1 MTRSYLPLNA
11 LRAFEASA
19 RQLSFTKA
27 AIELH
32 VTHAAISQQV
42 KSLEQQLQRQLFIRN
57 SRGLVLTPEGESLL
71 PVLND
76 AFDRIAE
83 SLDRFSRGQLREKI
97 RIGVV
102 GTFATG
108 WLLPRLAA
116 FYQRYPHID
125 VQLSTHNN
133 RVDSAAEGLDY
144 TIRYGSGA
152 WHGTEAQLICD
163 APLAPLC
170 TPALAAALRK
180 PADLQRC
187 VLLRSY
193 RRDEWATWL
202 AAVGE
207 PAPLP
212 AQQAMMFDSSVNMLE
227 AAQAGLGIALAP
239 PSMFE
244 HLLRS
249 ERIVQPFAATI
260 SLGGY
265 WLTRLQSRVETAA
278 MRDFAG
284 WLAESVAR
292 QVDNIKPRSG

>member
-97 RIGVV
+97 KIGVV

-116 FYQRYPHID
+116 FSQRHPHID

-133 RVDSAAEGLDY
+133 RVDSVAEGLDY
-144 TIRYGSGA
+144 AIRYGSGA

-170 TPALAAALRK
+170 TPALAAGLRE
-180 PADLQRC
+180 PTDLQRC

-212 AQQAMMFDSSVNMLE
+212 TQQVMMFDSSVNMLE

-244 HLLRS
+244 HLLRG
-249 ERIVQPFAATI
+249 ERIVQPFATTV

-265 WLTRLQSRVETAA
+265 WLTRLQSRVETDA

-284 WLAESVAR
+284 WLTESIALPGG
-292 QVDNIKPRSG
+292 QGG